1 VPPLENDESYTK
13 ELEPGEL
20 RAPPH
25 VVFPGGGIF
34 FYWQAGAV
42 TYLREN
48 GYDLGGGVSFS
59 GASAG
64 ALTATLTA
72 TGVDFERATDL
83 ALHLAAEAGVWDRTG
98 GLQGI
103 WGPMIEQW
111 LDELLPPN
119 ALDLV
124 QDNRLSLLITE
135 VPSFGKERVQEFRS
149 RDDLIRCCR
158 TSVHIPWFLDGK
170 LYTKFREKRYID
182 GSFLAQPC
190 HYVPDERQDALVL
203 NYADD
208 PAYQGTGLLDFVEA
222 VNPEGIY
229 NILRDGKR
237 FAKHLEEQGAFQILP
252 KLAGNSR
259 L

>member
-1 VPPLENDESYTK
+1 V
-13 ELEPGEL
+13 
-20 RAPPH
+20 RAAPH

-48 GYDLGGGVSFS
+48 GYDLGGGGVSFS

-83 ALHLAAEAGVWDRTG
+83 ALHLAADAGVWDRTG

-124 QDNRLSLLITE
+124 QDNRLSLLITD
-135 VPSFGKERVQEFRS
+135 VPSFGKERVQEFHS

-182 GSFLAQPC
+182 GSFLAQPH
-190 HYVPDERQDALVL
+190 HYVPDDRQDALVL

-208 PAYQGTGLLDFVEA
+208 PAYHGTGLLDFVEA
-222 VNPEGIY
+222 VNPDGIY
-229 NILRDGKR
+229 NMLRDGKR
-237 FAKHLEEQGAFQILP
+237 FAKRLEEQGAFQILP
-252 KLAGNSR
+252 KLDGNSR